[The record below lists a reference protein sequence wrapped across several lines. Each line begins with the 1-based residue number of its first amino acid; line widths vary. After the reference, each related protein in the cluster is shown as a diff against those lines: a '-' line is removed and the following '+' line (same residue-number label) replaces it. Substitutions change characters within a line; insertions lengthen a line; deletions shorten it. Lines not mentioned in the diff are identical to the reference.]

1 MENKKDNEGLIKL
14 LCYLGIFVLLLF
26 IVLPPIFWIV
36 FPEDEIH
43 GEEHKK
49 SIINLTCV
57 KNDDFIDYKIKTTIN
72 TNYIEEKI
80 SNSIFTYEIEYM
92 DDIFK
97 DDDIIIEE
105 YETLKR
111 VNNVD
116 FNEYDNKYTLSID
129 YINFDYSNEQALMNH
144 KMMVADQMI
153 FYSEEHFECNTT
165 KVQ

>member
-26 IVLPPIFWIV
+26 IILPPLFRMV
-36 FPEDEIH
+36 FPE
-43 GEEHKK
+43 EEHQDEEQQKL
-49 SIINLTCV
+49 IMNLTCV
-57 KNDDFIDYKIKTTIN
+57 KIEDFIDYKIKTTIN
-72 TNYIEEKI
+72 TNYIEERI

-92 DDIFK
+92 DDIFGSE
-97 DDDIIIEE
+97 DIIIEE

-116 FNEYDNKYTLSID
+116 FDEDGNKYTLTID
-129 YINFDYSNEQALMNH
+129 YVNFDYSNEAALINH
-144 KMMVADQMI
+144 KMMIGDQLS
-153 FYSEEHFECNTT
+153 FYGSQQYECNTS